1 MISILPRRYLLLC
14 DSAVIKICASFRF
27 HWAILAIHLFTCY
40 CTVGGYLSSNVAVNK
55 LRKTV
60 TFGINFKE
68 IEKQNISSYLF
79 QVVDDVKNNDK
90 KTTVETMGKPK

>member
-1 MISILPRRYLLLC
+1 M
-14 DSAVIKICASFRF
+14 
-27 HWAILAIHLFTCY
+27 
-40 CTVGGYLSSNVAVNK
+40 AVNK